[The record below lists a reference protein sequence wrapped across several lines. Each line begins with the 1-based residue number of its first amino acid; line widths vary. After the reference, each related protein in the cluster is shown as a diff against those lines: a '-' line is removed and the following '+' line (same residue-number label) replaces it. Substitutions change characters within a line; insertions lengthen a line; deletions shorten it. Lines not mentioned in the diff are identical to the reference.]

1 MLEVV
6 GVRPVQEHPQE
17 QVVVGEPFANGRQQ
31 QRHGL
36 QAEPVELVQEACG
49 DFTPTIPLESK
60 CKYYNNN
67 NKIKRWSYLLG
78 ISLTQYMLVLNAL
91 LICTFNLQRPSTRVG
106 HVAAIHR
113 LCFHATYMGKI

>member
-67 NKIKRWSYLLG
+67 NKITRFIRDFVNSIYAG
-78 ISLTQYMLVLNAL
+78 IER
-91 LICTFNLQRPSTRVG
+91 LINM
-106 HVAAIHR
+106 HI
-113 LCFHATYMGKI
+113 